1 MKMIFPIA
9 LLVCVLSLGGCAAPS
24 DSISADTPGSSSSTT
39 DAAVDYYDY
48 VNSKPI
54 HDFNQVSDLISEAM
68 ESAQEGDYVRTQ
80 EISDEINE
88 LSDAVIYMDGVPSTI
103 KDVHVLYIDAAGRA
117 ETIGLNFILIAL
129 GDDTD
134 DVIRQ
139 LEDDTAAM
147 TEDFKRIRQY
157 TDEMTD
163 NL

>member
-1 MKMIFPIA
+1 MRRLLPIA
-9 LLVCVLSLGGCAAPS
+9 LLVGTLVLGGCAAPS
-24 DSISADTPGSSSSTT
+24 NSISADTPEFSSSAT
-39 DAAVDYYDY
+39 DAHVDYYDY

-54 HDFNQVSDLISEAM
+54 QDFNQVSGLISEAL
-68 ESAQEGDYVRTQ
+68 ESAQKGDYVRAQ

-117 ETIGLNFILIAL
+117 ETIGLNFVLIAL
-129 GDDTD
+129 GEDTD
-134 DVIRQ
+134 DVMSQ

-147 TEDFKRIRQY
+147 TEDFRRIRQY